1 MTQAYVFKLDLNK
14 RQKQWQ
20 ARHAD
25 LEFDP
30 MGRMLF
36 IGTYGQEE
44 IWLAMV
50 PRWFNE
56 DDLLDDG
63 NPPVDMAHPDRTGP
77 NATTITEQQ
86 YCQVVVFF
94 ATQLKHLGFRDI
106 ILRDD
111 FPSPLG
117 ISNIR
122 DSTNILGSTR
132 TDRIVHEM
140 RRRDVEALHEAIEEN
155 WDRWVYT
162 ATTSGVDGWD
172 GCTFLKE
179 NVPMGIS
186 VRYGQNQPVCGH
198 DEDVRMEE
206 AHHWQRLH
214 KYTHMRMMTFAL
226 ATHIQSVPVREWQD
240 IPIYE
245 LIERHGQEMYNS
257 PNVNER
263 EQVHIQAYPLLEE
276 SGREKNIYNQEGVR
290 IPRRHAIVDED
301 ATMNGMLFNLRTI
314 HQLFRRDD
322 EDIVE
327 DSNGDEPLTPHYLY
341 PMAGLKTIGHFQAL
355 GLMTPF
361 ITQLQRLNTN
371 IRDLYHDGDEDEIEA
386 DLLTGYRPLIEAV
399 ASQGYNMLSH
409 RVRTAGRYHD
419 VQRGL
424 ITAALGGTYPS
435 TVSNSNLAKEFHRE
449 CSNSYLSIHTMRRS
463 PVHISTRLP
472 GSKTYIEY
480 HSDASLNASEMAD
493 IWSNGQ
499 VLEEL
504 KRHLVIFRPKML
516 PSVFEWTTFGL
527 TSALRII
534 WDKYKNR
541 PAEESGISPYWV
553 ELTAALER
561 SLNYMHT
568 GNAKVL
574 TRGLMDPLWLSLSL
588 VNDGLPCL
596 SPVISLPRTSLSQ
609 LDIRFVDW
617 PVRKGEPMVASK
629 KSHMFNYGLDHFQS
643 YHGSFLIKHA
653 LLNVPEE
660 FHASL
665 PITSRLIL
673 FAFHKAFKIYI
684 TDIVVM
690 VGNVVGD
697 ELNVS
702 LCDDDPVIQ
711 AQAKERRTALALW
724 KKQDHPLAYA
734 NNAHRQLIRTIHAN
748 NDNLGQGLPAAA
760 MGQKSLTWFADQII
774 QSATQ
779 KGARILPPFWKHGRA
794 LSIFKVVI
802 NEAQRLLGST
812 LDDPATRSSICSFL
826 SKAALLSK
834 VSNIPWSPDPTGIA
848 GRPMTIVTHS
858 VWINLGQS
866 MGSDCVAQRDH
877 QSDDLDRAT
886 QNAIMNDTQAEW
898 SLLSISLQDI
908 HTIWNKQTL
917 PEEWTQLDSMTWPN
931 TADGTYV
938 QQTYN
943 WVRDNYDGSIPL
955 HKLALVM
962 SIIFSKVLPNPIPQ
976 ISCDLYLGCLLR
988 RAVAKG

>member
-1 MTQAYVFKLDLNK
+1 
-14 RQKQWQ
+14 
-20 ARHAD
+20 
-25 LEFDP
+25 
-30 MGRMLF
+30 
-36 IGTYGQEE
+36 
-44 IWLAMV
+44 
-50 PRWFNE
+50 
-56 DDLLDDG
+56 
-63 NPPVDMAHPDRTGP
+63 
-77 NATTITEQQ
+77 
-86 YCQVVVFF
+86 
-94 ATQLKHLGFRDI
+94 
-106 ILRDD
+106 
-111 FPSPLG
+111 
-117 ISNIR
+117 
-122 DSTNILGSTR
+122 
-132 TDRIVHEM
+132 
-140 RRRDVEALHEAIEEN
+140 
-155 WDRWVYT
+155 
-162 ATTSGVDGWD
+162 
-172 GCTFLKE
+172 
-179 NVPMGIS
+179 
-186 VRYGQNQPVCGH
+186 
-198 DEDVRMEE
+198 
-206 AHHWQRLH
+206 
-214 KYTHMRMMTFAL
+214 MRMMTFAL
-226 ATHIQSVPVREWQD
+226 ATHIQSVPVREWQV
-240 IPIYE
+240 IPIDE
-245 LIERHGQEMYNS
+245 LIKRHGQEMYNS

-263 EQVHIQAYPLLEE
+263 EQVHIQAYPLLKE
-276 SGREKNIYNQEGVR
+276 SGQEKNVYNQEGVR

-301 ATMNGMLFNLRTI
+301 TTMNGMLFHLRTI

-341 PMAGLKTIGHFQAL
+341 PMAGLKTISHFQAL
-355 GLMTPF
+355 GLMTLF
-361 ITQLQRLNTN
+361 TTQLQRLNTN

-386 DLLTGYRPLIEAV
+386 DLLTGYRPLIKAV

-409 RVRTAGRYHD
+409 QVRTAGRYHD

-449 CSNSYLSIHTMRRS
+449 CSNSLPFDSYHEKITGAYLDT
-463 PVHISTRLP
+463 STRVENI
-472 GSKTYIEY
+472 YRI
-480 HSDASLNASEMAD
+480 SLRRIPEHFRNGRSIFNDIISPLTD

-527 TSALRII
+527 TSALHII

-541 PAEESGISPYWV
+541 PAEEAGISPYWV

-574 TRGLMDPLWLSLSL
+574 TRGLIDPVWLSLSL

-629 KSHMFNYGLDHFQS
+629 KSHMFNYGLDHFQG

-665 PITSRLIL
+665 PVTSRLIL

-748 NDNLGQGLPAAA
+748 NNNLGQGLPAAA

-774 QSATQ
+774 QSAMQ
-779 KGARILPPFWKHGRA
+779 KDSHVLPPFWKHGRA

-826 SKAALLSK
+826 SKAALLLK
-834 VSNIPWSPDPTGIA
+834 VSNIPWSPNPTGIA

-866 MGSDCVAQRDH
+866 MGADSVAQRDH
-877 QSDDLDRAT
+877 QSDDIDRAT
-886 QNAIMNDTQAEW
+886 QNAIMNNTQAEW

-917 PEEWTQLDSMTWPN
+917 PEEWTHLDSMTWPN
-931 TADGTYV
+931 TADGAYV

-962 SIIFSKVLPNPIPQ
+962 SIIFSKVLPNVCHNIVTPSHLQSADSTNFVRSVPWVPTMSGCRKGMKQPRPFIMMMTTYIVALYEPESPFRLYMSAHKDSLGAAWMRKHNVKAITPFDLVRLGLACSVGTGIFSSPKYHASWNLLKPFEIDCMYRQMAESFNSLPYGPFTFVYSVIGLDMARTIAKRGEIVERVLNKRPIEMHGTGE
-976 ISCDLYLGCLLR
+976 SS
-988 RAVAKG
+988 K